1 MGFLGRM
8 CKQNLIISI
17 PSRHFL
23 SIPHLLEAICLLIV
37 SNTLPSATSSALAD
51 QCQHTSRS
59 GGDGG
64 SDSVCSSISNSS
76 NSYHSAK
83 SCGGTAR
90 CCPHC
95 CASSVSSSPSASP
108 SSSSAE
114 RLSPTGHSEAVVVV
128 VDSESPKSDCSSSS
142 GSSSSSSV
150 IITNCTLCRQH
161 RTPPPAAI
169 EQHSRVG
176 SEETLKRADSRL
188 TIPRGSQSSSRS
200 SDESQRK
207 RPLSQR
213 QQQQQ
218 LQQQF
223 GEVDKLNAIVGAA
236 AKSCSCE
243 ECVLARQ
250 REQLQQQHDQQQQHA
265 AGLSAGVGVS
275 HRSSGGGG
283 GIAGQLSIALANAQ
297 LASGPTTSSS
307 SGTSA
312 QQQQQ
317 QMMYCNGPSTTQT
330 IEEQIKQI
338 DRISKECDNSRK
350 SLEIINRRLDD
361 LNDEVRR
368 YREFLGH
375 EKARRDPALYKTSNA
390 EPLSSYNDSI
400 CRLIDSLTTQLT
412 MEWTEKLRS
421 IQNQTVAKFA
431 SGERG

>member
-1 MGFLGRM
+1 MSHAKVTGTEKSG
-8 CKQNLIISI
+8 
-17 PSRHFL
+17 L
-23 SIPHLLEAICLLIV
+23 SVSVGDLLIV

-51 QCQHTSRS
+51 QCPHTSRS
-59 GGDGG
+59 GGG
-64 SDSVCSSISNSS
+64 SDSICSSSSRSISNSS

-114 RLSPTGHSEAVVVV
+114 RLSPSGHPEAVVV

-142 GSSSSSSV
+142 GSSCSSSSV
-150 IITNCTLCRQH
+150 IINNCTLCRQH
-161 RTPPPAAI
+161 RTPPAAVATAI
-169 EQHSRVG
+169 EQDSRVG

-243 ECVLARQ
+243 ECVLTRQ

-283 GIAGQLSIALANAQ
+283 GGIAGQLSIALANAQ

-312 QQQQQ
+312 QQQQQQQ

>member
-1 MGFLGRM
+1 MSDR
-8 CKQNLIISI
+8 
-17 PSRHFL
+17 
-23 SIPHLLEAICLLIV
+23 AICLLIV
-37 SNTLPSATSSALAD
+37 SNTLPSATSFALAD

-59 GGDGG
+59 GGGG

-76 NSYHSAK
+76 NI
-83 SCGGTAR
+83 
-90 CCPHC
+90 
-95 CASSVSSSPSASP
+95 SSSPSASP
-108 SSSSAE
+108 SSTSAE
-114 RLSPTGHSEAVVVV
+114 RLSPTGHPEAVVV

-142 GSSSSSSV
+142 GSSSSSV

-188 TIPRGSQSSSRS
+188 TIPR
-200 SDESQRK
+200 
-207 RPLSQR
+207 
-213 QQQQQ
+213 
-218 LQQQF
+218 
-223 GEVDKLNAIVGAA
+223 
-236 AKSCSCE
+236 
-243 ECVLARQ
+243 
-250 REQLQQQHDQQQQHA
+250 
-265 AGLSAGVGVS
+265 
-275 HRSSGGGG
+275 
-283 GIAGQLSIALANAQ
+283 
-297 LASGPTTSSS
+297 
-307 SGTSA
+307 
-312 QQQQQ
+312 
-317 QMMYCNGPSTTQT
+317 
-330 IEEQIKQI
+330 
-338 DRISKECDNSRK
+338 ECDNSRK